1 MAGVGA
7 FRCVNHAD
15 RAAIG
20 VCVKCRSQVCADCT
34 TKVQGI
40 NHCLKCLQRQVLPTD
55 TSIRRPSASLTPT
68 GILAAFV
75 FFAVVFGIAGALLV
89 SAT

>member
-1 MAGVGA
+1 MAGVTS

-20 VCVKCRSQVCADCT
+20 VCVKCRAQVCADCT

-40 NHCLKCLQRQVLPTD
+40 NHCLKCLQRQVVPSD
-55 TSIRRPSASLTPT
+55 TSIRRPSASVTPM
-68 GILAAFV
+68 GIVAAFA
-75 FFAVVFGIAGALLV
+75 FFAVVFGIAGAILV
-89 SAT
+89 STV